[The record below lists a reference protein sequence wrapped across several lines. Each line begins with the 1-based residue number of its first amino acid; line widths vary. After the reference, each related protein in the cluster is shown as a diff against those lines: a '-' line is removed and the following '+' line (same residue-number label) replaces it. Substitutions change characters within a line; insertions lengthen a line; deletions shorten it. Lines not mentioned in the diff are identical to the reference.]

1 MNDSARPIGQDC
13 RTVNG
18 HRSTAMPA
26 ASSIA
31 TFVPTDPLYPY
42 QRHLAALNGLETVWG
57 DYTGAGVIVGVYDVS
72 VDFHHQDLAGKEI
85 TGLFPLFRGERYAID
100 PNPNLTHGTGVAGL
114 IAASANGE
122 GAVGVAFDASLVS
135 VGLQEWWEN
144 QKTPLAN
151 ALFETLQH
159 VDVSNNSW
167 GGFPTYSVGDPVT
180 GSPLVRAAYEEAAV
194 SGRYGLG
201 TILVKAAGNESST
214 AQAEYYNT
222 LREFILVGATSHA
235 GVVLSYSNRGANL
248 LVTAPVGVGFKT
260 GTITTN
266 NTHDVDWGAPYG
278 LTNRQLS
285 GVGDLVTDPTDY
297 MYFNGTSAAAPM
309 VSGVV
314 ALMLEA
320 NPDLGWRDVQEI
332 LSLSAQQTGRDMDSP
347 RERFAWQYNG
357 DTHWNGGGRHIS
369 NDYGYG
375 EVDPLAAVR
384 MAEVWSLFNT
394 PATSANEEQVTS
406 GPTPAVVHDV
416 PGDGTALDLTAQIEA
431 EGGFDIETVE
441 VTVHIQADRIYDLQ
455 LTLVSPDGTEIA
467 LTDTERSVYTPGKVA
482 KDGLSWTFLVQHL
495 RGEDADGSWT
505 LRAEDT
511 VDNDKSI
518 QLSDFSITAYGTTPG
533 RNDVYTFTDE
543 AFELLDSDPTRSEIT
558 DLRGMDDGLNLAA
571 VTRDIVVNLSR
582 GGDIGDGDSTLFSFG
597 PDTRIEHAISGDGND
612 WLRGNGVDNFL
623 SGNRGDDRL
632 SGRVGDDDLFGG
644 TGNDVIRGG
653 RGRDQIEGGAGDDI
667 LWGGRGRD
675 VFVFG
680 PGAGSDVIR
689 DFDVEKDAL
698 DIAFLGGSPFILD
711 ARDDGADLLIGF
723 LDFEIRLTDLAGT
736 SEYDLTW
743 LS

>member
-1 MNDSARPIGQDC
+1 
-13 RTVNG
+13 
-18 HRSTAMPA
+18 MPA
-26 ASSIA
+26 AASLA
-31 TFVPTDPLYPY
+31 TFVPTDPLYPH
-42 QRHLAALNGLETVWG
+42 QRHLAELNGLETVWG
-57 DYTGAGVIVGVYDVS
+57 EYTGAGVIVGVYDES
-72 VDFHHQDLAGKEI
+72 VDFHHQDLAGKQL

-100 PNPNLTHGTGVAGL
+100 PAPETTHGTGVAGL

-122 GAVGVAFDASLVS
+122 GAVGVAFDASLIS

-144 QKTPLAN
+144 QKAPLAR

-167 GGFPTYSVGDPVT
+167 GGLPDYTLGDPVV
-180 GSPLVRAAYEEAAV
+180 GSPMVAAAYEEAVV

-222 LREFILVGATSHA
+222 LREFILVGATSHS

-248 LVTAPVGVGFKT
+248 LVTAPVGIGFKT

-266 NTHDVDWGAPYG
+266 NTHDVDWGSPYG
-278 LTNRQLS
+278 LTNRQVP
-285 GVGDLVTDPTDY
+285 GVKDLVADPTDY
-297 MYFNGTSAAAPM
+297 MFFSGTSAAAPM

-332 LSLSAQQTGRDMDSP
+332 LSLSATRTGRDLDSP
-347 RERFAWQYNG
+347 RERFAWQTNG

-384 MAEVWSLFNT
+384 IAEVWSLFDD

-416 PGDGTALDLTAQIEA
+416 PGDGTALELATAIEA
-431 EGGFDIETVE
+431 GDGFDIETVE
-441 VTVHIQADRIYDLQ
+441 VSVHIQADRIHDLQ

-467 LTDTERSVYTPGKVA
+467 LTDTARSFYTPGKVA
-482 KDGLSWTFLVQHL
+482 EDGLSWTFLVQHL

-511 VDNDKSI
+511 VDNGKSI
-518 QLSDFSITAYGTTPG
+518 QLSGFSVTAHGTTPG

-543 AFELLDSDPTRSEIT
+543 GFDLLDSDPARSEIT
-558 DLRGMDDGLNLAA
+558 DLRGGDDVLNLAA
-571 VTRDIVVNLSR
+571 VTRDIVVDLSK
-582 GGDIGDGDSTLFSFG
+582 GGGIGDGDSLLFSFG
-597 PDTRIEHAISGDGND
+597 PGTRIEHAVSGDGDD
-612 WLRGNGVDNFL
+612 WLRGNAANNL
-623 SGNRGDDRL
+623 LLGNRGSDRI
-632 SGRVGDDDLFGG
+632 SGRIGDDDLTGG
-644 TGNDVIRGG
+644 AGNDVIRGG
-653 RGRDQIEGGAGDDI
+653 RGRDLIEGGDGDDM

-675 VFVFG
+675 VFLFES
-680 PGAGSDVIR
+680 GAGTDVIR
-689 DFDVEKDAL
+689 DFDVKKDAL
-698 DIAFLGGSPFILD
+698 DIPFLADSPFLVD
-711 ARDDGADLLIGF
+711 ARDDGDDLVIGF

>member
-1 MNDSARPIGQDC
+1 MPDASA
-13 RTVNG
+13 
-18 HRSTAMPA
+18 
-26 ASSIA
+26 IA
-31 TFVPTDPLYPY
+31 TFTPTDPLYPH

-57 DYTGAGVIVGVYDVS
+57 EYTGSGVIVGVYDTS
-72 VDFHHQDLAGKEI
+72 VDFHHQDLAGKQI
-85 TGLFPLFRGERYAID
+85 PGLFPLFRGERYAID
-100 PNPNLTHGTGVAGL
+100 PDPSQTHGTGVAGL
-114 IAASANGE
+114 TAASADGE

-135 VGLQEWWEN
+135 VGLQEWWN
-144 QKTPLAN
+144 TKKNPLAK

-167 GGFPTYSVGDPVT
+167 GGLPRYAQGDPVT
-180 GSPLVRAAYEEAAV
+180 SSPLVAAAYQEAAV

-201 TILVKAAGNESST
+201 TILVKAAGNESTT

-222 LREFILVGATSHA
+222 LREFILVGATSHS
-235 GVVLSYSNRGANL
+235 GVVLGYSNRGANL
-248 LVTAPVGVGFKT
+248 LVTAPVGMGVKT

-266 NTHDVDWGAPYG
+266 NTHDVDWGDPYG
-278 LTNRQLS
+278 LTNRLLP
-285 GVGDLVTDPTDY
+285 GIGDLVDDPTDY
-297 MYFNGTSAAAPM
+297 MFFDGTSAATPM
-309 VSGVV
+309 ISGVV

-347 RERFAWQYNG
+347 RERFAWQTNG

-384 MAEVWSLFNT
+384 MAEVWSLFGDA
-394 PATSANEEQVTS
+394 ATSANEEQVTN

-416 PGDGTALDLTAQIEA
+416 PGDGTALELATVIEA
-431 EGGFDIETVE
+431 EDGFDIETVE
-441 VTVHIQADRIYDLQ
+441 VSVHIQADRIHDLQ

-467 LTDTERSVYTPGKVA
+467 LTDTERSFHTVGNIA

-495 RGEDADGSWT
+495 RGEDATGSWT

-511 VDNDKSI
+511 VDNDKSV
-518 QLSDFSITAYGTTPG
+518 QLSRFSVIAHGTTPG

-543 AFELLDSDPTRSEIT
+543 GFDLLDSDPARGEIT
-558 DLRGMDDGLNLAA
+558 DPRGSADWLNLAA
-571 VTRDIVVNLSR
+571 VSGDLAVNLSR
-582 GGDIGDGDSTLFSFG
+582 SGGIGDGDSTLFSFG
-597 PDTRIEHAISGDGND
+597 PGTRIEHAVSGDGSD
-612 WLRGNGVDNFL
+612 WLGGNATDNIL
-623 SGNRGDDRL
+623 IGNRGDDRL
-632 SGRVGDDDLFGG
+632 SGRRGDDDLFGG
-644 TGNDVIRGG
+644 EGDDVVRGG
-653 RGRDQIEGGAGDDI
+653 RGRDVIVGGEGDDT

-675 VFVFG
+675 VFVFET
-680 PGAGSDVIR
+680 GAGTDVIR
-689 DFDVEKDAL
+689 DFDIEKDAL
-698 DIAFLGGSPFILD
+698 EIAFLDGSPFLLD
-711 ARDDGADLLIGF
+711 ARDDGADLVIGF